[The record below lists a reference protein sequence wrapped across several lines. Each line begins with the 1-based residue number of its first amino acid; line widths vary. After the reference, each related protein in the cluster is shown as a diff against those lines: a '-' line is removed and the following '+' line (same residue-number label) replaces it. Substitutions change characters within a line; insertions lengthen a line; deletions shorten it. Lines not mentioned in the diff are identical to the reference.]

1 VRYLIRLKYNGEH
14 FHGWQIQPNAIT
26 VQEVLEQKLSMVLT
40 KEVKVVGCG
49 RTDTGV
55 HASDYYA
62 HFDLLDC
69 KYSSKKLLF
78 KLNCVL
84 PDAIVI
90 SELRSVQQNFHARF
104 TATSREY
111 KYYIT
116 KQKNPFNKNTW
127 WIKYELDTNKMQQA
141 GKSLL
146 GKKDFSSFAK
156 LNTDVAN
163 HICEVTHFDIK
174 EEGSNVIITIS
185 ANRFLRNMVRAI
197 VGTLASVGLGKISVK
212 EFIDVIDKKDRSA
225 AGLSAPAQGLF
236 LCAVKYPE
244 AEITVINKVE
254 EEESGNE

>member
-1 VRYLIRLKYNGEH
+1 
-14 FHGWQIQPNAIT
+14 
-26 VQEVLEQKLSMVLT
+26 
-40 KEVKVVGCG
+40 
-49 RTDTGV
+49 
-55 HASDYYA
+55 
-62 HFDLLDC
+62 
-69 KYSSKKLLF
+69 LLF

-90 SELRSVQQNFHARF
+90 SELRNVQQDFHARF